1 MAEKAAILNLIKSTF
16 FKVHPHPKSHISL
29 YSNGLAIQHG
39 LPNNGHVKVK
49 NGRKAAILNLFKSN
63 FFKRYPLLKSHILF
77 YSNGLA
83 IEHGLPNIRPVEV
96 NNGQ

>member
-1 MAEKAAILNLIKSTF
+1 MEVESIAPCVSPTVTAGAN
-16 FKVHPHPKSHISL
+16 
-29 YSNGLAIQHG
+29 
-39 LPNNGHVKVK
+39 

-63 FFKRYPLLKSHILF
+63 FFRMHSLLKSHILF

-83 IEHGLPNIRPVEV
+83 IQHGLPDIRPVEV